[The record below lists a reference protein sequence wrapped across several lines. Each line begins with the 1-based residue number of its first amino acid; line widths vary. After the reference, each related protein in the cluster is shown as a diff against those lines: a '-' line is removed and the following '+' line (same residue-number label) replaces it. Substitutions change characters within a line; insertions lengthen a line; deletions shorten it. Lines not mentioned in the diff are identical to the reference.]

1 MTLDQITIGFPT
13 FMRREAI
20 VARIDKLLADPRAAE
35 LRLLVSDNASTDGSY
50 EALCERVAASSPQL
64 SVVRNPSNLGMTG
77 NFCRLVHECATE
89 YLVIMSD
96 EDDLLTDELPALVEL
111 LADTR
116 ALFVSPQ
123 MLIDGQRYR
132 GEDST
137 REIPAEAFFSSS
149 FYLSGLVYHAPSAR
163 RCLERLDRLQ
173 HSNSLCHLYP
183 TVITALELMLAGPA
197 YWLARPLCEKVQRLP
212 SHIRDLGGVRYPSV
226 QSRWRQHLD
235 LIAYLE
241 ERRQDETGDGALRQL
256 DAMVARTENS
266 LYDKLLRAIA
276 RERPASADAFRRAA
290 AAREV
295 ESSEIVTQLRAK
307 LENFRGMIA
316 RRDEKIA
323 KLEARLAQR

>member
-1 MTLDQITIGFPT
+1 MTLDQITLGFPT

-20 VARIDKLLADPRAAE
+20 LTRIDTLLADPLADPV
-35 LRLLVSDNASTDGSY
+35 RLLVSDNASTDGSY
-50 EALCERVAASSPQL
+50 EALCERFAFAFPRL
-64 SVVRNPSNLGMTG
+64 SVVRNDSNLGMTG
-77 NFCRLVHECATE
+77 NFLRLVRECATE
-89 YLVIMSD
+89 YLIIMSD
-96 EDDLLTDELPALVEL
+96 EDHVLTAELPALVEV
-111 LADTR
+111 LARTR

-132 GEDST
+132 GQDST
-137 REIPAEAFFSSS
+137 EPIPAEAFFSAS

-163 RCLERLDRLQ
+163 QCLERLDRLQ

-183 TVITALELMLAGPA
+183 TVITALELMLTGPA
-197 YWLARPLCEKVQRLP
+197 YWLARPLCEKVERLP
-212 SHIRDLGGVRYPSV
+212 SHITDLGGVRYASLA
-226 QSRWRQHLD
+226 SRWQQHLD

-241 ERRQDETGDGALRQL
+241 ERKQGETDSDRLRQL
-256 DAMVARTENS
+256 DAMLARTESS

-290 AAREV
+290 ADREA
-295 ESSEIVTQLRAK
+295 ESSETVQTLRAK

-323 KLEARLAQR
+323 KLEARLAKR